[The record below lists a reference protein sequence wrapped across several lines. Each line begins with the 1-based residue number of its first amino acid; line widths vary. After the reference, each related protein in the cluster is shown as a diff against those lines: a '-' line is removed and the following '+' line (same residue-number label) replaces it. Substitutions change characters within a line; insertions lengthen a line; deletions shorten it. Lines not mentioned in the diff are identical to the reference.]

1 MIVQMYDNLVDW
13 WLVCFQPWHESYEW
27 MLGEEMMIFF
37 KKGYMFGGSSQGKG
51 KGLWFPS
58 LH

>member
-1 MIVQMYDNLVDW
+1 
-13 WLVCFQPWHESYEW
+13 

-51 KGLWFPS
+51 KGL
-58 LH
+58 